1 MEATRVLVLA
11 AASLLAAGLGALL
24 PELPF
29 PVRLLLIAAALGA
42 AAGLTALQLS
52 FCLQAGAE
60 REKKL
65 RETQLRLEQAER
77 HGEEAAQRV
86 REEAQKRQA
95 QTKEKLAAFYSKAS
109 HSLRVPISV
118 VQGYADL
125 LGSGLIQDE
134 SVRREYLNKIRE
146 RTEYMSTV
154 LGQLLAEARVQTD
167 LSIAFWDRF
176 DLVELLRQITGDMQ
190 EAALKLGTTIRLV
203 SEVRRLP
210 FEGDRTRLT
219 RAFYNIL
226 ENSLKYM
233 NAAGRITVTL
243 SVVEG
248 KQVFLVFKDDGAGMD
263 REEAEHVFELNYQG
277 SNGGQGNGMGLY
289 LVYVTALAHHGSVSA
304 RSAPGAGM
312 TIRMLL
318 PLEQRE
324 NAARSRA
331 REAAQPD
338 TENAS

>member
-29 PVRLLLIAAALGA
+29 PVRLLLIAAA
-42 AAGLTALQLS
+42 AGLTALQLS

-65 RETQLRLEQAER
+65 RETQLRLEEAER

-154 LGQLLAEARVQTD
+154 LGQLLVEARVQTD

>member
-1 MEATRVLVLA
+1 MVGFDMEVRRIAALA
-11 AASLLAAGLGALL
+11 IGSLLAAGLAALL
-24 PELPF
+24 PDLPF
-29 PVRLLLIAAALGA
+29 PIRFLLVAA

-52 FCLQAGAE
+52 VSIQAVEG
-60 REKKL
+60 RDNTL
-65 RETQLRLEQAER
+65 LETQRRLEEAEQ
-77 HGEEAAQRV
+77 HSEDAARRV
-86 REEAQKRQA
+86 REEAKERQE
-95 QTKEKLAAFYSKAS
+95 QTKEKLAAFYSKTS

-125 LGSGLIQDE
+125 LSSGLIQDE
-134 SVRREYLNKIRE
+134 GVRREYLNKIRE

-167 LSIAFWDRF
+167 FSIACWDRF
-176 DLVELLRQITGDMQ
+176 DLVELLRQITDDMQ
-190 EAALKLGTTIRLV
+190 EAAQKLGTTIRLV
-203 SEVRRLP
+203 SEVRRLS

-233 NAAGRITVTL
+233 NAAGCVTVTL
-243 SVVEG
+243 SVVED
-248 KQVFLVFKDDGAGMD
+248 KQAFLVFKDNGAGMD

-277 SNGGQGNGMGLY
+277 SNGIQGNGMGLY

-304 RSAPGAGM
+304 RSAPGSGM

-318 PLEQRE
+318 PLEQERQGE
-324 NAARSRA
+324 KG
-331 REAAQPD
+331 
-338 TENAS
+338 

>member
-29 PVRLLLIAAALGA
+29 PVRLLLIAAA
-42 AAGLTALQLS
+42 AGLTALQLS

-60 REKKL
+60 REKKR